1 VKTRSFTDEYSNRYI
16 SDEEKEEI
24 LDELVTATYDSYE
37 VPEHTP
43 LLWYIALRA
52 CDHFYSKHG
61 YYPGRDNRE
70 LALHSDACELQH
82 QIEAVM
88 KMLNLEDNDLVKST
102 LCCAEEEKQM
112 AFAKEMTRYFNAE
125 VHSVSSLIGG
135 VASQE
140 AVKLITSQYIPIDCL
155 YLFNGLTS
163 VAGVYRL

>member
-1 VKTRSFTDEYSNRYI
+1 LE
-16 SDEEKEEI
+16 
-24 LDELVTATYDSYE
+24 ELVAATYDPYE

-52 CDHFYSKHG
+52 CDHFYAKHG
-61 YYPGRDNRE
+61 YYPGKDNRE

-82 QIEAVM
+82 QIEAVV
-88 KMLNLEDNDLVKST
+88 KMLGLENNDLVKST
-102 LCCAEEEKQM
+102 LCCEDEGKRT

-125 VHSVSSLIGG
+125 VHNISSVIGG

-140 AVKLITSQYIPIDCL
+140 AVKLITSQYIPIDCS
-155 YLFNGLTS
+155 YIFNGLTS

>member
-1 VKTRSFTDEYSNRYI
+1 
-16 SDEEKEEI
+16 
-24 LDELVTATYDSYE
+24 
-37 VPEHTP
+37 
-43 LLWYIALRA
+43 
-52 CDHFYSKHG
+52 
-61 YYPGRDNRE
+61 
-70 LALHSDACELQH
+70 
-82 QIEAVM
+82 M